1 MLAVGSYWR
10 VTYMCA
16 YMKCYLGRGDYWA
29 DQQQFKGETI
39 NHGKPSSHSQH
50 VLESEC
56 TCAENEH
63 AMGCRYKS

>member
-16 YMKCYLGRGDYWA
+16 YMKCYLGKGYYWA

-39 NHGKPSSHSQH
+39 VFIMANPPHIRSI
-50 VLESEC
+50 
-56 TCAENEH
+56 
-63 AMGCRYKS
+63 